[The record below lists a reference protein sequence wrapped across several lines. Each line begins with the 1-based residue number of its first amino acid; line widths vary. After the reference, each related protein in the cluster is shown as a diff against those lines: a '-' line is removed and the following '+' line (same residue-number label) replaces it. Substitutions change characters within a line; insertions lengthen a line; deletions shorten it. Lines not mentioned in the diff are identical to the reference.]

1 MRPIT
6 DVLREYRRG
15 KAVDLASER
24 LSELIMAVDQT
35 RKAGEITIKIK
46 VKPAKDGGAEKTLA
60 IDVKTKIPELDLPE
74 AIFFS
79 DAGGNLHR
87 TDPTQQEMRFRDAAA
102 ADNERTSGSA

>member
-15 KAVDLASER
+15 KAVDHASER
-24 LSELIMAVDQT
+24 LAELIQAVDLT
-35 RKAGEITIKIK
+35 RKAGEIILKIK
-46 VKPAKDGGAEKTLA
+46 VKPAKDGGAEKTLQ

-87 TDPTQQEMRFRDAAA
+87 TDPSQSEMRFRDT
-102 ADNERTSGSA
+102 ADDDRTAGSA